1 MKSYIYFLALL
12 ISITFPV
19 HAGDLIILEKYRL
32 EKKENKISS
41 MDAER
46 EQELMRE
53 ELQSKVSNPEDAR
66 EPEWGRERREANSN
80 PQLNVNERRNIH
92 NYSIRR
98 IQNRHKIVDTNED
111 SSLLE
116 YQF

>member
-1 MKSYIYFLALL
+1 MMKSFIFALL
-12 ISITFPV
+12 ISIAFPV

-41 MDAER
+41 MDTER
-46 EQELMRE
+46 EQELIRE
-53 ELQSKVSNPEDAR
+53 ELQSKVSNSEDVQ
-66 EPEWGRERREANSN
+66 EPEWGREIREANSDAQ
-80 PQLNVNERRNIH
+80 PKINERRNIQ
-92 NYSIRR
+92 NFTIRR
-98 IQNRHKIVDTNED
+98 IKNKHNIVDSDED

>member
-1 MKSYIYFLALL
+1 MMKSFICALL
-12 ISITFPV
+12 ISIVFPV

-46 EQELMRE
+46 EQELIRE
-53 ELQSKVSNPEDAR
+53 DLQSKVSNSGDAR
-66 EPEWGRERREANSN
+66 EPEWGRERREANSDT
-80 PQLNVNERRNIH
+80 QLKVNERRNIH

-98 IQNRHKIVDTNED
+98 IKHKHNIVDTNED

>member
-1 MKSYIYFLALL
+1 MMKSFIFALL
-12 ISITFPV
+12 ISIAFPV
-19 HAGDLIILEKYRL
+19 HAGDLIILEKYRV
-32 EKKENKISS
+32 EKKENKITS

-53 ELQSKVSNPEDAR
+53 ELQSKVTNSADVR
-66 EPEWGRERREANSN
+66 EPEWGRERRDANSDT
-80 PQLNVNERRNIH
+80 QLKVNERRNIQ
-92 NYSIRR
+92 NFTIRR
-98 IQNRHKIVDTNED
+98 IKNKHNIVDTNED

>member
-1 MKSYIYFLALL
+1 MKFFILALL
-12 ISITFPV
+12 ISIAFPV
-19 HAGDLIILEKYRL
+19 HAGGLIILEKYRL
-32 EKKENKISS
+32 EKRENKITS

-53 ELQSKVSNPEDAR
+53 KLQSKVSNSGDAR
-66 EPEWGRERREANSN
+66 EPEWGRERRETNSDS
-80 PQLNVNERRNIH
+80 QLKINERRNIH

-98 IQNRHKIVDTNED
+98 IKNKHNIVDTNED

>member
-1 MKSYIYFLALL
+1 MKSFIFSLL
-12 ISITFPV
+12 ILIAFPV

-32 EKKENKISS
+32 EKKENIISS

-46 EQELMRE
+46 EQELARE
-53 ELQSKVSNPEDAR
+53 KLQNKVSSSEDVR
-66 EPEWGRERREANSN
+66 EPEWGQERREAN
-80 PQLNVNERRNIH
+80 PDTQLKVNERRNTH
-92 NYSIRR
+92 NLTLRR
-98 IQNRHKIVDTNED
+98 IDNKRNIVDTDED